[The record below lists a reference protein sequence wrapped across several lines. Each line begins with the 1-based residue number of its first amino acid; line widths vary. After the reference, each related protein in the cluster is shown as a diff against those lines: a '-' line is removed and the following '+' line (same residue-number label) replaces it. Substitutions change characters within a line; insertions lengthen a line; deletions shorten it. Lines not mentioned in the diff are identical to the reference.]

1 MSIINWSPS
10 EKEKKK
16 KNHTTVKEL
25 NIMNTIQELCYA
37 QIHHRTKITLQIIK
51 TLKMHIT
58 QRIKEYSKDLFN

>member
-1 MSIINWSPS
+1 
-10 EKEKKK
+10 
-16 KNHTTVKEL
+16 
-25 NIMNTIQELCYA
+25 MNTIQELCYA